1 MASTHTTPANAPTL
15 GDVMANLSDHPN
27 SGFHE
32 EQNCKHLSHT
42 LDGIIRFEPSIPTKD
57 AQAEEPNAALHSH
70 QTPTP
75 ATPITPTTPPTTPP
89 TPAAEQP
96 TPLAENSPTTNDNEV
111 HAQGSSSPVQN
122 FCYCL
127 RPEHG
132 TMVGCDNPQCE
143 REWFHLGCTEFRTK
157 PLPSAAQ
164 PWLCIPCRGWQAEF
178 EPGEPGECDA
188 IWRCPK
194 CGEEIVHED
203 DEEWL
208 SDRTSRKP
216 TYCQWCELE
225 KGDRWEPENMRH

>member
-1 MASTHTTPANAPTL
+1 MASTHTTPANAPGL
-15 GDVMANLSDHPN
+15 AHAMATLSDHT
-27 SGFHE
+27 SGIYE
-32 EQNCKHLSHT
+32 EQNRKHQAHKLYDAAR
-42 LDGIIRFEPSIPTKD
+42 LEPNIPTK
-57 AQAEEPNAALHSH
+57 ELEAALDPR

-75 ATPITPTTPPTTPP
+75 TP

-96 TPLAENSPTTNDNEV
+96 APLPGSSPTTNDNDGR
-111 HAQGSSSPVQN
+111 AQNCSSPVQN

-143 REWFHLGCTEFRTK
+143 REWFHLDCTEFKFK

-164 PWLCIPCRGWQAEF
+164 PWLCILCRGWQAEF

-194 CGEEIVHED
+194 CGEEIVHRD
-203 DEEWL
+203 DWL
-208 SDRTSRKP
+208 RDRTSREP
-216 TYCQWCELE
+216 TRCKGCRLK